1 MDKWGYIV
9 ASIVVISYLIR
20 PIFAENRFM
29 RINKRAACL
38 IFAFLIFFILNG
50 TPGSYRQ
57 GKKEYYQLTVYHF
70 ADTMQEKII
79 DRYLGKA
86 YLPALHK
93 MNIKLIGV
101 FKPIT
106 NDTTADKIIYVLIP
120 LKSLE
125 QAKDLPVQL
134 LKDKNYLETGKEYL
148 DVVYN
153 NPSYR
158 RLEDILMEAF
168 DMATTMQLPKL
179 TSPKNERI
187 YELRSYESPT
197 EKLNINKVK
206 MFNEGGEIALF
217 KRLNFNA
224 IFYAEVIA
232 GSHMP
237 NLMYMTS
244 FENKTER
251 DTHWKAFG
259 ESPEW
264 INLKSMPEY
273 QHNVSKAEV
282 ILTKAAS
289 YSDY

>member
-1 MDKWGYIV
+1 
-9 ASIVVISYLIR
+9 
-20 PIFAENRFM
+20 M
-29 RINKRAACL
+29 RIKKLFTCLVFSLLLFFSLSVKANDKKR
-38 IFAFLIFFILNG
+38 
-50 TPGSYRQ
+50 
-57 GKKEYYQLTVYHF
+57 EYYQLTVYYF
-70 ADTMQEKII
+70 TDAAQEKII
-79 DRYLGKA
+79 DQYLEKA

-93 MNIKLIGV
+93 KGIPFVGV
-101 FKPIT
+101 FKPIA
-106 NDTTADKIIYVLIP
+106 NDTANAKIIYVLIS
-120 LKSLE
+120 LNGLE
-125 QAKDLPVQL
+125 QAKGLPAQL
-134 LKDKNYLETGKEYL
+134 LKDKEYIAAGKEYL
-148 DVVYN
+148 DAIYN
-153 NPSYR
+153 NPPYLR
-158 RLEDILMEAF
+158 MENILMQAF
-168 DMATTMQLPKL
+168 ALAPMMQLPRL
-179 TSPKNERI
+179 TSSKTERI

-244 FENKTER
+244 FENKNDR
-251 DTHWKAFG
+251 DAHWKAFG

-264 INLKSMPEY
+264 KNLTSMPEY

-282 ILTKAAS
+282 ILTKATL